1 MTKVE
6 EYNSIHPT
14 AEAMVKHFGGT
25 VSFTMGG
32 TKAIF
37 PGMEQRWRF
46 IAWMQSKGCY
56 DYNSTGLMSV
66 VYKMSTEWIR
76 AKFSA

>member
-6 EYNSIHPT
+6 EYNSLHPT

-25 VSFTMGG
+25 TSFSMAG
-32 TKAIF
+32 TVASF
-37 PGMEQRWRF
+37 HRWEDRSNF
-46 IAWMQSKGCY
+46 LDWMQKKGCY
-56 DYNSTGLMSV
+56 EWKSDNIFEV